1 MINSIEIFKGIKNRI
16 LMMKDIEEDKI
27 RFESSFQS
35 LEFDSLDY
43 IETQVYVMS
52 EYGVN
57 IPEERFS
64 DLSISTIQELSE
76 YVISFNK

>member
-1 MINSIEIFKGIKNRI
+1 MITSVDIFKGIKNRI
-16 LMMKDIEEDKI
+16 LMMKDIEEEKI
-27 RFESSFQS
+27 LFESSFKS

-57 IPEERFS
+57 IPEEKFS

-76 YVISFNK
+76 YVTSYNK

>member
-76 YVISFNK
+76 YVISYNQ